1 MKVYPVVIAILLFTF
16 VSIAIVFMIIG
27 LDEHQF
33 IAAIVPLFIVILG
46 VYILYLNREMGSSRS
61 NIRIYELH
69 AKRYPVYESLMRL
82 MSNIIIRSSISQ
94 DEVDKFYELKSKSTS
109 IFNPEVQ
116 EYIGAVCK
124 KANELHKVNSML
136 FNILTS
142 TEKENLLN
150 HRRDLF
156 EWFTE
161 QVTNKSRAVFE
172 KSLELK
178 N

>member
-1 MKVYPVVIAILLFTF
+1 MKIYPIVIAILLFTF
-16 VSIAIVFMIIG
+16 ISLAIIFMSIG
-27 LDEHQF
+27 LEENQF
-33 IAAIVPLFIVILG
+33 IIAIVPLFIIILG
-46 VYILYLNREMGSSRS
+46 VYILYLNRELSSS
-61 NIRIYELH
+61 HGNIRIYELH
-69 AKRYPVYESLMRL
+69 VKRYPVYESLMRL

-124 KANELHKVNSML
+124 KANELHKINSML

-142 TEKENLLN
+142 TEKEKLLN
-150 HRRDLF
+150 RRRDLF

-178 N
+178 T

>member
-1 MKVYPVVIAILLFTF
+1 MRSYPIVIAILLFIF
-16 VSIAIVFMIIG
+16 ISLAIIFMSIG
-27 LDEHQF
+27 LDEKQF
-33 IAAIVPLFIVILG
+33 IAAIVPLFIIILG
-46 VYILYLNREMGSSRS
+46 VYILYLNREVGSSHD

-69 AKRYPVYESLMRL
+69 VKRYPVYESLMRL

-94 DEVDKFYELKSKSTS
+94 AEVDKFTELKSKSIS
-109 IFNPEVQ
+109 IFSPEIQ
-116 EYIGAVCK
+116 EYIGTVCT

-142 TEKENLLN
+142 TEKEKLLN

-161 QVTNKSRAVFE
+161 QVTDKSRGVFE

-178 N
+178 S